1 MNRVICVNGHF
12 YDGDKYASCP
22 HCAEGTPAI
31 TPDHFAVAKGAV
43 DNSQEKAESKES
55 KKERKGL
62 FGKKKEKEEPVFTAP
77 DDGKTERL
85 SPSEVKQS
93 LGENAPVKPTEDQ
106 SVNPVADPYVQPIIQ
121 PTPVTPVSAQQGT
134 AMNAPTPVAQQ
145 PASPQPVTPPIPA
158 PTSVKQEAPKPAG
171 SLQSA
176 LVQAA
181 NARQKPSD
189 EGKTVGYFSTGST
202 EPPVGYLIC
211 VKGEDYGKGFL
222 LKSGN
227 NSIGRSQSMDVVLMD
242 PKVSRD
248 KQAYVM
254 YEPRKR
260 EFYVRPGESSG
271 LCYYN
276 DEMIVAPTKI
286 GQFDKIML
294 GDTVLMLIP
303 VCCEQFSWDEVD

>member
-31 TPDHFAVAKGAV
+31 TPDHFAVAKGAA
-43 DNSQEKAESKES
+43 DNNQEKAEAKEA
-55 KKERKGL
+55 KKEKKGL

-85 SPSEVKQS
+85 SPSEAKQS
-93 LGENAPVKPTEDQ
+93 LVEEAPVKQVDDPA
-106 SVNPVADPYVQPIIQ
+106 VNPYVQPIIQ
-121 PTPVTPVSAQQGT
+121 PAPVNPVSAQQGP
-134 AMNAPTPVAQQ
+134 AGNAPTPGVQQ
-145 PASPQPVTPPIPA
+145 PVAPQPVMPQPTPA
-158 PTSVKQEAPKPAG
+158 PAPVKPESSKPAG

-303 VCCEQFSWDEVD
+303 VCCDQFSWDEVD